1 MIMSKAI
8 NNKSTFLHAR
18 VPNDIAAAAKA
29 FAAQEH
35 RTLSSVLIQSL
46 EAFLDSRGA
55 IHRDL

>member
-1 MIMSKAI
+1 MSKAI

>member
-1 MIMSKAI
+1 MSKAI

-35 RTLSSVLIQSL
+35 RTLSSVLIQAL